1 MKSAI
6 QRYVS
11 ENYDDLLNL
20 DMTLARLL
28 GAPAPHTLS
37 SYAFLKSPFWR
48 MVIDLI
54 FWVVWGQKNH
64 CEKDYERVTKLIG
77 K

>member
-1 MKSAI
+1 MKAAI

-20 DMTLARLL
+20 DLTLARLL

-37 SYAFLKSPFWR
+37 SYAFEQSYFWR
-48 MVIDLI
+48 LVIDLAWLI
-54 FWVVWGQKNH
+54 VFDEKNH
-64 CEKDYERVTKLIG
+64 CEKDYKKRVSE
-77 K
+77 